1 MILNNYIQF
10 ITMNM
15 NLEEQIN
22 LDIKESIL
30 RHETQRLEALRL
42 IKSTI
47 QVEKAKDGSEFL
59 TDEQVI
65 KIIQKLIAQSTES
78 VLQYTQGNRMDLVDH
93 EMLMISQYNVY
104 LPKQLSVEQITEKIK
119 EIISQ
124 VGATNI
130 RDMGKVMA
138 ECLKIFAG
146 SADNKTIGSIVKTQ
160 LL

>member
-1 MILNNYIQF
+1 
-10 ITMNM
+10 M

-30 RHETQRLEALRL
+30 RHETQRLEALRS
-42 IKSTI
+42 IKSNI

-59 TDEQVI
+59 TDEQVT
-65 KIIQKLIAQSTES
+65 KIIQKLVAQSTES
-78 VLQYTQGNRMDLVDH
+78 SLQYTQGNRMDLVDH
-93 EMLMISQYNVY
+93 ENMMIGQYKVY
-104 LPKQLSVEQITEKIK
+104 LPEQLSVEEITEKIK

-124 VGATNI
+124 VGATTI

-138 ECLKIFAG
+138 ECTKVFAG

-160 LL
+160 LS